1 MTGGKIMRIH
11 FERGGGF
18 APTAM
23 RLSHT
28 VEAQELPAS
37 EAAELRRLIADADVA
52 GLAGRTSVAPPR
64 PDAFHYRLT
73 IEDDAATHQIVAS
86 DADMPTTLRPLVSWL
101 TKHAVKHR

>member
-1 MTGGKIMRIH
+1 MRIH

-28 VEAQELPAS
+28 VEPEGLPAE
-37 EAAELRRLIADADVA
+37 EAAELRKLVADANVA
-52 GLAGRTSVAPPR
+52 GLAGRTSNAPPR

-73 IEDDAATHQIVAS
+73 VEDDDATTHQIVAS
-86 DADMPTTLRPLVSWL
+86 DADMPAALRPLVSWL
-101 TKHAVKHR
+101 TKHASQSR

>member
-1 MTGGKIMRIH
+1 MRIH

-28 VEAQELPAS
+28 VETQELPAT
-37 EAAELRRLIADADVA
+37 EAAELRNLVSGADIA
-52 GLAGRTSVAPPR
+52 GLAGHASNTPPR

-73 IEDDAATHQIVAS
+73 IEDDAATHQIVTS
-86 DADMPTTLRPLVSWL
+86 DADMPAALRPLVSWL
-101 TKHAVKHR
+101 TKHAARHR